1 MGIGLRSIIITFLCT
16 NREAMS
22 TSVLISMLTLDLNT
36 KTNTLAISNRTTM
49 SLIISNITLSNNRM
63 RDTSHT
69 TREEDK

>member
-22 TSVLISMLTLDLNT
+22 TSVLISMLTLDLNI

-49 SLIISNITLSNNRM
+49 SLIISNIMLSNNRM